1 MQFIS
6 LFKRP
11 KLTSTILLSAV
22 LFFSSLGTAH
32 AEESTMIFIF
42 TPGLT
47 TTTTTGVALSAVDM
61 VSSTTSSTSDSLF
74 GDCAQAEVYINNNA
88 HALEQD
94 ISMGAGE
101 SIADLGHMAGI
112 HDADIK
118 AFARLL
124 RAHRAELLPLLGG
137 ERVDADATREF
148 AQIVEDAMK
157 QDATLARYVNS

>member
-1 MQFIS
+1 MLLFSI
-6 LFKRP
+6 FKRS
-11 KLTSTILLSAV
+11 KLTSTIALSAM

-74 GDCAQAEVYINNNA
+74 GDCAQAEVYLNNNV

-101 SIADLGHMAGI
+101 SISDLGHMAGI
-112 HDADIK
+112 RSADIN
-118 AFARLL
+118 AFAKLL
-124 RAHRAELLPLLGG
+124 RAHRSELLPLLGG

-148 AQIVEDAMK
+148 AQLIEDAMK
-157 QDATLARYVNS
+157 QDAELARYVDS